1 MSVTRQDA
9 LQAMRRYRVAG
20 MERCLVRLA
29 HGIAPHRLSR
39 LVGDLADEERQLEEC
54 AEAWSQ
60 ASEKFDRV
68 IARIEADFDKN
79 SKG

>member
-39 LVGDLADEERQLEEC
+39 LVGDLADAERQLEEC
-54 AEAWSQ
+54 AEAWSR
-60 ASEKFDRV
+60 AAKALDRV
-68 IARIEADFDKN
+68 VARVEADFDKRTEH
-79 SKG
+79 